1 MDEESLRRLC
11 AEQAIGYIKNN
22 TVIGLGA
29 GRNIACLI
37 ELISKE
43 IQHNLKIKIVTPSDN
58 TRSLC
63 IKYGVEVVPTC
74 FVDEIDVAFDGCGE
88 VDERFYASKGGG
100 GVFSKEKLIASMAKE
115 YILLIDEKK
124 LTKKL
129 NSKDPVSL
137 EITKDSLAYVSKMVR
152 SLGGNPVV
160 RVSNNK
166 DGYLITD
173 DGNLLL
179 DIKFEDIRDLN
190 KLNNDLNEINGV
202 ISTSMFTK
210 EVTKII
216 VAGDAGVRIISRT

>member
-1 MDEESLRRLC
+1 MDEENLRKVC
-11 AEQAIGYIKNN
+11 AEKAIGYIKNN

-88 VDERFYASKGGG
+88 VDEMFYASKGGG
-100 GVFSKEKLIASMAKE
+100 GIFSKEKLIASMAKE

-129 NSKDPVSL
+129 NCKCPISL
-137 EITKDSLAYVSKMVR
+137 EITKDSLAYVSTMVR
-152 SLGGNPVV
+152 SLGGNPVA
-160 RVSNNK
+160 RVSYNK

-179 DIKFEDIRDLN
+179 DIKFEDIRDLK

-202 ISTSMFTK
+202 IATSIFTK